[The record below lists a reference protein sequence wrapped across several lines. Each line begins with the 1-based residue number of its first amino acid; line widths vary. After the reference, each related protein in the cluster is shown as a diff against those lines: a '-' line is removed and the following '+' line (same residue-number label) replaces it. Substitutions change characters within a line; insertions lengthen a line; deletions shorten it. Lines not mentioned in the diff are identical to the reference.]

1 MDINN
6 QDAAHAAKSDTSSA
20 TQCPL
25 CSEWWPLEQRFRM
38 HFPSCRKRM
47 EQLANSPQNKLL
59 AQFKDAAEPYTMD
72 DYISDHNFDMNI
84 FESYY
89 SDNDDDDKDGGCKS
103 DDDKSD
109 EDSLD
114 ANNDE
119 DAGLY
124 SDDDT
129 ADALS
134 TEKTTMSNPMTET
147 QLRLNDVMNKHKCSL
162 QLHDNVV
169 ELINGYI
176 KSDQFCPFA
185 KWKRRKHIMR
195 DVENAF
201 QTGHLKPTN
210 GTVQVF
216 DIKHMI
222 INMLTDPTLMHKDNL
237 VRGHNIFTGEM
248 DEASEH
254 AHVYGEIP
262 TGDAWKPARDR

>member
-1 MDINN
+1 
-6 QDAAHAAKSDTSSA
+6 
-20 TQCPL
+20 
-25 CSEWWPLEQRFRM
+25 
-38 HFPSCRKRM
+38 
-47 EQLANSPQNKLL
+47 
-59 AQFKDAAEPYTMD
+59 
-72 DYISDHNFDMNI
+72 
-84 FESYY
+84 
-89 SDNDDDDKDGGCKS
+89 
-103 DDDKSD
+103 
-109 EDSLD
+109 
-114 ANNDE
+114 
-119 DAGLY
+119 
-124 SDDDT
+124 
-129 ADALS
+129 
-134 TEKTTMSNPMTET
+134 MTET

-210 GTVQVF
+210 GTVRLHDQSLVTIPVF
-216 DIKHMI
+216 DIKHLI

-262 TGDAWKPARDR
+262 TGDAWKPARDRYCKESGLMPIGSVVFGDKSHTDLQGALSLTPIIFTLTIFNCKATRNNPIFWRPIAYIPNLQFGKTKSDRTDTADKVQDEHVC